1 VLVGLSIGI
10 VGLPNV
16 GKSTLFNALTRA
28 GALVAN
34 YPFATI
40 EPNTGI
46 VEVPDPRLEALAA
59 VFKPPSVVPAVV
71 TFVDIAGLVKGASE
85 GEGLGN
91 RFLANIRETDAIG
104 MVVRCFDDPDV
115 SHVSGRVDPRSDI
128 ATVDYELM
136 IADLDTVRRRL
147 ERTTKLARN
156 PNNKDAVAELEVL
169 SRLEAEL
176 DRAVPA
182 RRLGLDE
189 AEKLAV
195 RELSLLTLKPVI
207 YIANVSEADA
217 AKTSGGPLDE
227 VAAVAAEEGS
237 TWLPISARIESDLQ
251 ELDPEERGEFLASM
265 GLAESGLGRL
275 AHTAYE
281 TLGLMTF
288 LTAGE
293 KEVRAWTIRKG
304 TRAPQAAAAIHGDFE
319 RGFIK
324 AEVINWKDLVEAGNW
339 APARALGKVRIE
351 GRDYVFQDGDTVVF
365 RFNV

>member
-1 VLVGLSIGI
+1 MGLSIGI

-40 EPNTGI
+40 EPNTGL
-46 VEVPDPRLEALAA
+46 VEVPDQRLGALAG
-59 VFKPPSVVPAVV
+59 VFKPPSVIPAMV

-104 MVVRCFDDPDV
+104 MVVRCFEDPDV
-115 SHVSGRVDPRSDI
+115 THVNGRVDPRADI

-136 IADLDTVRRRL
+136 IADLDTVRRRM
-147 ERTTKLARN
+147 ERTTKAART
-156 PNNKDAVAELEVL
+156 NKESAAELEVL
-169 SRLEAEL
+169 KRLEVAL
-176 DRAVPA
+176 DDATPA
-182 RRLGLDE
+182 RRLGLTDE
-189 AEKLAV
+189 EKHLV

-217 AKTSGGPLDE
+217 ASTSGGALDE
-227 VAAVAAEEGS
+227 VAAVAAEEGAQ
-237 TWLPISARIESDLQ
+237 WLPISAKIESDLQ
-251 ELDPEERGEFLASM
+251 ELDPGERDEFLESM
-265 GLAESGLGRL
+265 GLKESGLGRL
-275 AHTAYE
+275 AHTAYD

-304 TRAPQAAAAIHGDFE
+304 TRAPQAAGTIHGDFE

-339 APARALGKVRIE
+339 APAKAVGKVRIE
-351 GRDYVFQDGDTVVF
+351 GKDYVFQDGDTVVF

>member
-1 VLVGLSIGI
+1 MALSIGI

-46 VEVPDPRLEALAA
+46 VQVPDDRLDALAA
-59 VFKPPSVVPAVV
+59 LFKPPSVVPAVV

-104 MVVRCFDDPDV
+104 MVVRCFEDPDV
-115 SHVSGRVDPRSDI
+115 THVSGKTDPRADI
-128 ATVDYELM
+128 ATVDLELV
-136 IADLDTVRRRL
+136 IADLDTVRRRM
-147 ERTTKLARN
+147 ERTAKLARN
-156 PNNKDAVAELEVL
+156 NKDAAAELEVL
-169 SRLEAEL
+169 KKLETAL
-176 DRAVPA
+176 DDAIPA
-182 RRLGLDE
+182 RRLGLNDE
-189 AEKLAV
+189 EKLAV

-207 YIANVSEADA
+207 YIANVSEEDA
-217 AKTSGGPLDE
+217 ARSSGGPLDD

-237 TWLPISARIESDLQ
+237 RWLPISAKIESDLQ
-251 ELDPEERGEFLASM
+251 ELEPDERQEFLESL
-265 GLAESGLGRL
+265 GLQESGLGRL

-293 KEVRAWTIRKG
+293 DEVRAWTIRRG
-304 TRAPQAAAAIHGDFE
+304 TKAPKAAAAIHGDFE

-324 AEVINWKDLVEAGNW
+324 AEVINWKELVDAGNW
-339 APARALGKVRIE
+339 APAKAVGKVRIE
-351 GRDYVFQDGDTVVF
+351 GKDYVFQDGDTVIF